1 MPIGMV
7 FWMLMIL
14 WFIFWGWT
22 NWGGG
27 SASQF
32 GWAPNLLLFVL
43 LFLLGWKDFGFVVH

>member
-14 WFIFWGWT
+14 WFVFWGWT

-27 SASQF
+27 TAF
-32 GWAPNLLLFVL
+32 GWAPNILLFVL
-43 LFLLGWKDFGFVVH
+43 LFLLGWHDFGFVVH